1 MGAPACHR
9 RRPAQSLAPA
19 RTPPRVHPTRAE
31 VGDKRGW
38 PHPLVA
44 PIRACLDDLL
54 MSIAPGL
61 FRRHRGALPAVPYA
75 CTSLPPAEPTG
86 FHIQLAAQILVF
98 ASFENQSAPSPL
110 CTNLHARRRRNF
122 RPATTQDARVRRPAV
137 DAPGDSQLRDSTRDS
152 LESGVCPCPQRA
164 APFRRTTRPSTLDG
178 LRVCDQLE
186 VNRL

>member
-61 FRRHRGALPAVPYA
+61 FRRHRDALPAVPYA

-110 CTNLHARRRRNF
+110 CTNLHARRRKIFARQPPKT
-122 RPATTQDARVRRPAV
+122 RASADQRLTLPATVSFAILPVILWSPGCARARSARLLSAGRLVRPRWMWV
-137 DAPGDSQLRDSTRDS
+137 
-152 LESGVCPCPQRA
+152 EGV
-164 APFRRTTRPSTLDG
+164 
-178 LRVCDQLE
+178 
-186 VNRL
+186 